1 MPFFHLED
9 LPVKSP
15 LMGTRFRVLGGER
28 MSLSHVDLEP
38 NVVVPEHAHPHEQIT
53 VVLEGEL
60 RFSIEGEETVLTPGM
75 VAVVP
80 PNARHASQAGP
91 QGARV
96 LDVFSP
102 PREDLLQMFA

>member
-1 MPFFHLED
+1 MPFYHLDE
-9 LPVKSP
+9 LPIKSP
-15 LMGTRFRVLGGER
+15 LAGTRFRVLGGER
-28 MSLSHVDLEP
+28 MSLSYVDLEP

-60 RFSIEGEETVLTPGM
+60 RFSIEGEEKVLTPGM

-80 PNARHASQAGP
+80 PNARHAAQAGP

-102 PREDLLQMFA
+102 RREDLRSRQ